1 VPVTPDVRRRIGVI
15 QREWQRVDP
24 RFLDE
29 DEQRYWAT
37 MAGRQIRFDE
47 RASFVQ
53 KLTEGRAS
61 KGALEQFLSTCA
73 AENPNRRL
81 RMMALQD
88 RVSMRVERADF
99 DDLVTLVTQAPTW
112 EKERLP
118 GIRVL
123 LRAIAEGKPDAPDQ
137 ILARWTWRLARA
149 TRKVQD
155 RRASSEYPEAK
166 RLLGALANSRGH
178 RHEENAAKLVKTA
191 LEQPIQVGAA
201 LLASAE
207 GYTPRATKLL
217 EEARE
222 SLGTVQDVALALSEN
237 LPAPKQQPSK
247 RRRRRRKKKPGAEG
261 AAPAAANA
269 EGAPMEEQAQN
280 ADGTAKPKRRRRRR
294 KPTAQSDE
302 PAEAAPAES

>member
-1 VPVTPDVRRRIGVI
+1 
-15 QREWQRVDP
+15 
-24 RFLDE
+24 
-29 DEQRYWAT
+29 
-37 MAGRQIRFDE
+37 
-47 RASFVQ
+47 
-53 KLTEGRAS
+53 
-61 KGALEQFLSTCA
+61 
-73 AENPNRRL
+73 
-81 RMMALQD
+81 
-88 RVSMRVERADF
+88 MRVERADF

-123 LRAIAEGKPDAPDQ
+123 LRAIAESKPDAPDQ

-178 RHEENAAKLVKTA
+178 RHEENASKLVKTA

-207 GYTPRATKLL
+207 GYTPRATKLI

-237 LPAPKQQPSK
+237 LPAPKQQPNK
-247 RRRRRRKKKPGAEG
+247 RRRRRRKKKPATEG
-261 AAPAAANA
+261 AAPATGEATT
-269 EGAPMEEQAQN
+269 EEQTQ
-280 ADGTAKPKRRRRRR
+280 DGDAPAKPKRRRRRR
-294 KPTAQSDE
+294 KPAATGDE
-302 PAEAAPAES
+302 PAEAAAPAAPASDD